1 MKKFITIAITHLL
14 LFSLNLASHA
24 QGTPQLNVIGRI
36 TSSDG
41 LLTGGIKYTIK
52 DSDGFMWFSY
62 SVGFNRWNGYDAFNI
77 ENFLVDTNV
86 ISSYRYCRPMIEDKN
101 GYLYVGTLRNGLV
114 RVNRATNEYRYYV
127 NDPGNPNSI
136 RSNGIHE
143 MIMDE
148 EGIIWLGT
156 FVFGLSRF
164 DPVKE
169 TFSNYIV
176 DSSVSYPWDYNNIKS
191 LCIDSEKIFWVGT
204 SNGLFQFVEEDA
216 TYIPVNIPIYNAEF
230 ANIFESI
237 LEDANKDMWFGTN
250 CGIFK
255 YSRATQ
261 RWDYIDLS
269 NKDKT
274 LPGEDYSI
282 YKMVEY
288 KKHNKHYLWM
298 GTRAGLKVYDIK
310 NRILTHCTP
319 KNGYPEITNAGI
331 VQYLFIDEQ
340 DILWAS
346 LAGITLFDLN
356 DIPFHIRFINS
367 YPDSLNEIQAT
378 CFYED
383 KSRHIWVGTDFDG
396 LFQFDGN
403 LNFIANYK
411 PCAGSFEPT
420 GQNCL
425 NEIKDIYEDREGR
438 LWVNTGPTGLSL
450 FDIET
455 GTFHF
460 MDVDVGSYL
469 PGQLLQDSWGVIW
482 MCAYDGLFKC
492 TMAGD
497 KELDIELC
505 DYPTLPKVPVD
516 EVLFDSQNRLWLI
529 TRVSGVLCLTPEN
542 RDQMIFKP
550 YLHQGYKHRFT
561 MEYNA
566 RSVIEDDWG
575 DIWFRSERGLFKYD
589 PELDSI
595 VPDANFNKHYQ
606 GYIFSITRDKNGV
619 FWFAIDNGLLRYDP
633 EDNHNGGLRVI
644 DYRNGL
650 PFSFITRS
658 TLFRDSRGYL
668 YGGGRETTRRGLFR
682 FHPDNIPPPNK
693 AIPKVYLTRFPV
705 KNEPFPVDSN
715 MAYKKHLVL
724 DHNQNFFSFEFS
736 ALNYVDPVKNEYAY
750 KLEGLDEDWVYSG
763 NRHFANYTGVPPGHY
778 VFRVKGSNNDGYWNE
793 EGTSIAV
800 TILKP
805 PWRSWWANVLYFIF
819 IAGVI
824 ASIAW
829 YYLKRQQ
836 LRRELLVEQMQ
847 KEKLE
852 EMDRLKSRFF
862 ANISHEFRTPL
873 TLILGPIKKLKA
885 ISTHAEMLEDLNI
898 MQRNA
903 GRLQRLIDQLLSLSK
918 IEAGQMK
925 LQAGKGDIVEFVR
938 GYLGSFESAAEN
950 KGIKINFN
958 TNLPTIPLYFD
969 RDKLEKIFYNLFANA
984 IKFSGE
990 GGLIQVNITGHDSSL
1005 TITISDTGRG
1015 IQPEHLPYIFDRFYQ
1030 ADNFDTRFH
1039 EGSGIGLSLVKE
1051 LVELHRGQ
1059 ITVESKPGKGTTFTI
1074 SLPAGSNH
1082 LKEEELSEI
1091 TEIPAS
1097 AVSEEK
1103 SIEISAPDPE
1113 LAKHPEECAGN
1124 RKKPLLLVVED
1135 NADMR
1140 KYIRSIIEGPYL
1152 LAEADNGSK
1161 GLEWAIEQ
1169 IPDLVISDVMMPGL
1183 DGYELCR
1190 QLKSDYRTSHIPL
1203 ILLTAKASSGDKI
1216 EGLQTGAD
1224 DFLIKP
1230 FEPMELLARI
1240 KNLIIQR
1247 QALRERYRKEF
1258 EHVKLKPEA
1267 SMDVFEVEFMEKA
1280 RKVVGENISNFD
1292 FHITEFSNLMNM
1304 SRVQLHR
1311 KLNALFNLSATAFV
1325 RTYRLNEAARLF
1337 NSRMGNV
1344 AEVAYE
1350 VGFNN
1355 LSYFTKCFQQQF
1367 GMNPSEYLNQLQ
1379 QPPEKEKPR

>member
-1 MKKFITIAITHLL
+1 MKGLVITFLGLILVTFLCI
-14 LFSLNLASHA
+14 SA
-24 QGTPQLNVIGRI
+24 QAYEKPQLNVVGRI

-62 SVGFNRWNGYDAFNI
+62 STGFNRWNGQDASNI
-77 ENFLVDTNV
+77 DNFLVDTNV

-114 RVNRATNEYRYYV
+114 RVNRATNEYRYFM
-127 NDPGNPNSI
+127 NDSDNPSSI

-143 MIMDE
+143 MIMDD

-216 TYIPVNIPIYNAEF
+216 TYIPVNIPIYNAEY
-230 ANIFESI
+230 ANVFESI

-255 YSRATQ
+255 YSRALQ
-261 RWDYIDLS
+261 RWEYIDLS

-298 GTRAGLKVYDIK
+298 GTRAGLKVYDVQ
-310 NRILTHCTP
+310 NGILNHCTP

-331 VQYLFIDEQ
+331 VQYLYIDEQ

-356 DIPFHIRFINS
+356 EIPFQIRFISS

-383 KSRHIWVGTDFDG
+383 KSGHIWVGTDFDG

-403 LNFIANYK
+403 LNFVANYK
-411 PCAGSFEPT
+411 PCARNFEPT
-420 GQNCL
+420 SQNCL

-438 LWVNTGPTGLSL
+438 LLVNTGPTGLSL

-455 GTFHF
+455 GAFHF
-460 MDVDVGSYL
+460 MDVDVGNYL

-492 TMAGD
+492 AMAGD
-497 KELDIELC
+497 KELDIEIC

-575 DIWFRSERGLFKYD
+575 DIWFRSDRGLFRYD

-595 VPDANFNKHYQ
+595 VPDANFNTHFK
-606 GYIFSITRDKNGV
+606 GYIFSLTRDKNGV

-633 EDNHNGGLRVI
+633 EDTHNGGLRVI

-658 TLFRDSRGYL
+658 PLFRDSRGYL

-682 FHPDNIPPPNK
+682 FHPDSIPPPNK
-693 AIPKVYLTRFPV
+693 AIPNIYLTRFTV
-705 KNEPFPVDSN
+705 KNHPYPADSN
-715 MAYKKHLVL
+715 MSYKKHLVL

-736 ALNYVDPVKNEYAY
+736 ALNYIDPVKNEYAY
-750 KLEGLDEDWVYSG
+750 ILEGLDEDWVYSG
-763 NRHFANYTGVPPGHY
+763 NRRYANYTGVPPGHY
-778 VFRVKGSNNDGYWNE
+778 IFRVKGSNNDGYWND
-793 EGTSIAV
+793 EGASIAV

-805 PWRSWWANVLYFIF
+805 PWRSWWANTLYLIF

-836 LRRELLVEQMQ
+836 LRRELLVEHMQ

-873 TLILGPIKKLKA
+873 TLILGPLHKLKSLLPDQVFQQE
-885 ISTHAEMLEDLNI
+885 IGVI
-898 MQRNA
+898 QRNA
-903 GRLQRLIDQLLSLSK
+903 HRLLNLISQLLELSR
-918 IEAGQMK
+918 IESSQMK
-925 LQAGKGDIVEFVR
+925 LAVTRLNAVELIKGYVQ
-938 GYLGSFESAAEN
+938 SFESLARQKN
-950 KGIKINFN
+950 INLGMESN
-958 TNLPTIPLYFD
+958 INRIDAWID
-969 RDKLEKIFYNLFANA
+969 RDKLEKILFNLLSNA
-984 IKFSGE
+984 FKFTASGGIVE
-990 GGLIQVNITGHDSSL
+990 VEIDLETVLTGEQHERWL
-1005 TITISDTGRG
+1005 KISVTDTGIG
-1015 IQPEHLPYIFDRFYQ
+1015 IPEDKLPLIFDRFY
-1030 ADNFDTRFH
+1030 
-1039 EGSGIGLSLVKE
+1039 
-1051 LVELHRGQ
+1051 
-1059 ITVESKPGKGTTFTI
+1059 
-1074 SLPAGSNH
+1074 
-1082 LKEEELSEI
+1082 
-1091 TEIPAS
+1091 
-1097 AVSEEK
+1097 
-1103 SIEISAPDPE
+1103 
-1113 LAKHPEECAGN
+1113 
-1124 RKKPLLLVVED
+1124 
-1135 NADMR
+1135 
-1140 KYIRSIIEGPYL
+1140 
-1152 LAEADNGSK
+1152 
-1161 GLEWAIEQ
+1161 
-1169 IPDLVISDVMMPGL
+1169 
-1183 DGYELCR
+1183 
-1190 QLKSDYRTSHIPL
+1190 
-1203 ILLTAKASSGDKI
+1203 
-1216 EGLQTGAD
+1216 
-1224 DFLIKP
+1224 
-1230 FEPMELLARI
+1230 
-1240 KNLIIQR
+1240 
-1247 QALRERYRKEF
+1247 
-1258 EHVKLKPEA
+1258 
-1267 SMDVFEVEFMEKA
+1267 
-1280 RKVVGENISNFD
+1280 
-1292 FHITEFSNLMNM
+1292 
-1304 SRVQLHR
+1304 
-1311 KLNALFNLSATAFV
+1311 
-1325 RTYRLNEAARLF
+1325 
-1337 NSRMGNV
+1337 
-1344 AEVAYE
+1344 
-1350 VGFNN
+1350 
-1355 LSYFTKCFQQQF
+1355 
-1367 GMNPSEYLNQLQ
+1367 
-1379 QPPEKEKPR
+1379 